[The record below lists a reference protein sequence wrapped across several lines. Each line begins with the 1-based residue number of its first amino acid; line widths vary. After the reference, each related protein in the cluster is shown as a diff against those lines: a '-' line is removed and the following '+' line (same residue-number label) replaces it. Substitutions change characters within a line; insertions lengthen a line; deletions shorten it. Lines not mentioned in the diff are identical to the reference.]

1 MVVVLHCLFLCQW
14 TTVRQSKT
22 SVVVVV
28 AVVAAA
34 VTAVAAVVAGD
45 DKDSIQRWHWGGGS
59 MAAGQ
64 HLMAMAMDYG

>member
-1 MVVVLHCLFLCQW
+1 M
-14 TTVRQSKT
+14 RQSKT
-22 SVVVVV
+22 PVAVVV
-28 AVVAAA
+28 AVVAVA

-45 DKDSIQRWHWGGGS
+45 DKDSIQRWHWGGGGS